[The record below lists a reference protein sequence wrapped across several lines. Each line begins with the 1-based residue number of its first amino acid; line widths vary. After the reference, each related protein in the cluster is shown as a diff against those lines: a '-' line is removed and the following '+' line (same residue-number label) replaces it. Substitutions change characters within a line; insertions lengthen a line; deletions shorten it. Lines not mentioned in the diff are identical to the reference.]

1 MQRTLLWLGGLF
13 CAIGAAVIV
22 ASLVLSF
29 MGFGAS
35 YNFGDP
41 AQFQFIL
48 VPFWQIGLVIAAI
61 GGACLFA
68 WRRWK
73 RNSSLEA

>member
-13 CAIGAAVIV
+13 CTIGTAVIV

-29 MGFGAS
+29 MGLGAS

-41 AQFQFIL
+41 TQFQFIL
-48 VPFWQIGLVIAAI
+48 VPFWQIGLAIAAI
-61 GGACLFA
+61 GAVCLLV
-68 WRRWK
+68 WRRSK
-73 RNSSLEA
+73 RALR

>member
-1 MQRTLLWLGGLF
+1 MQRMLLWLGGLF

-22 ASLVLSF
+22 ASLALSV
-29 MGFGAS
+29 MGLGAS

-41 AQFQFIL
+41 TQFQFVL
-48 VPFWQIGLVIAAI
+48 VPFWQIGLAIAAI
-61 GGACLFA
+61 GGVCLFA

-73 RNSSLEA
+73 RNTSLKV